1 MLQRADLNRGTKI
14 NFGSGEFGST
24 HDRAIDAAGRR
35 RARARRRRLLRIA
48 TTFTL
53 LALWLAPVAADG
65 IDDVGDVLPHIEIVK
80 SERVLRI
87 KFNDEVY
94 RQFPI
99 AVGRGGPGDKQL
111 TGDKR
116 TPVGIYR
123 VVGFNDSSRF
133 HLFMRLN
140 YPNVKDAFYGLKNKT
155 ITRSEFDRIID
166 SLRLGKL
173 PPQNT
178 ALGGAIGIH
187 GIGEENEKTLRIH
200 SKMDWTEGCI
210 ALTNAEIAELR
221 AYVDVGTE
229 VVIKE

>member
-1 MLQRADLNRGTKI
+1 MHAGSWGRCLLFAASTFVALIT
-14 NFGSGEFGST
+14 GSGP
-24 HDRAIDAAGRR
+24 A
-35 RARARRRRLLRIA
+35 
-48 TTFTL
+48 
-53 LALWLAPVAADG
+53 VADG
-65 IDDVGDVLPHIEIVK
+65 IDDVGDVVPHIEIDK

-87 KFNDEVY
+87 KFNDKVY
-94 RQFPI
+94 RQFPV
-99 AVGRGGPGDKQL
+99 AVGRGGPGDKQF
-111 TGDKR
+111 TGDNR

-140 YPNVKDAFYGLKNKT
+140 YPNVKDAFYGLKSKR
-155 ITRSEFDRIID
+155 ITRYEFDRIIN
-166 SLRLGKL
+166 SLRLGEL

-187 GIGEENEKTLRIH
+187 GIGEETEKTLRIH
-200 SKMDWTEGCI
+200 SKVDWTEGCV

-221 AYVDVGTE
+221 AYVTIGTE

>member
-1 MLQRADLNRGTKI
+1 M
-14 NFGSGEFGST
+14 
-24 HDRAIDAAGRR
+24 H
-35 RARARRRRLLRIA
+35 ARRRHHYLRRNV
-48 TTFTL
+48 TTFTV
-53 LALWLAPVAADG
+53 LALWFTLAAADG

-87 KFNDEVY
+87 KFNDEIY
-94 RQFPI
+94 RQYRV

-111 TGDKR
+111 TGDNR

-140 YPNVKDAFYGLKNKT
+140 YPNVKDAFYGLKNKK
-155 ITRSEFDRIID
+155 ITRYEFDRIIN
-166 SLRLGKL
+166 SLRLGEL

-200 SKMDWTEGCI
+200 SKVDWTEGCI

-221 AYVDVGTE
+221 AYVTIGTE

>member
-1 MLQRADLNRGTKI
+1 M
-14 NFGSGEFGST
+14 
-24 HDRAIDAAGRR
+24 
-35 RARARRRRLLRIA
+35 

-53 LALWLAPVAADG
+53 LAFWLTRAQADG
-65 IDDVGDVLPHIEIVK
+65 IDAVGDVLPHIEVVK

-87 KFNDEVY
+87 KFQDEIY
-94 RQFPI
+94 REFPV

-111 TGDKR
+111 TGDNR

-133 HLFMRLN
+133 HLFIRLN
-140 YPNVKDAFYGLKNKT
+140 YPNVKDAFYGLKNKK
-155 ITRSEFDRIID
+155 ITRDEFDRIINA
-166 SLRLGKL
+166 LRIGEL

-187 GIGEENEKTLRIH
+187 GIGEENDKTLRIH
-200 SKMDWTEGCI
+200 SKIDWTEGCI
-210 ALTNAEIAELR
+210 ALTNAEVAEVR
-221 AYVDVGTE
+221 AYVAIGTE